1 MVEMFEVLTFVQNF
15 CVKEYLLQFAELV
28 HAQVQ
33 SWATKLNGVRMV
45 MFWDLRARG
54 HLPSPVLLTLS
65 CARRCVIALE
75 FENQRVSG
83 SSEDRHATSPQR
95 VRRSQQV

>member
-33 SWATKLNGVRMV
+33 SWATKLNEVRMV
-45 MFWDLRARG
+45 MFWAGAVAVTLACPPDPFMCKTLRHR
-54 HLPSPVLLTLS
+54 T
-65 CARRCVIALE
+65 
-75 FENQRVSG
+75 
-83 SSEDRHATSPQR
+83 
-95 VRRSQQV
+95 